1 MISNNDILN
10 CTKTGLYASKTI
22 IHDIYNKTYS
32 VKTFSYKNE
41 FEKGVDVENLGGG
54 KGHPVFPL
62 DSILN
67 EDENKISDFSD
78 ALLTVQSTDRTS
90 FVAPNS
96 VYPNYNNSQ
105 TKINPEENTLN
116 RFHKFSMLNNGLG
129 HFLEIVGNTALEVG
143 DIVTL
148 KFPKNQKDAGEFSD
162 EKLSEIL
169 LPLSSKDRE
178 YMAET
183 ASSLVLEAN
192 KFSVYED
199 NLYYAALSEVTSQ
212 ITKLN
217 LAAALEVALV
227 EEYRKVAAVPTAFSS
242 NQSPDIRFLHL
253 INHARYEILN
263 ALLHRSSER

>member
-1 MISNNDILN
+1 MVKYLSQALVFFMMSTLAILAQPCFSEVKKDVALGVAREWQTTITFKVFDREFISTNSAEDYHRSFQRLMVN
-10 CTKTGLYASKTI
+10 
-22 IHDIYNKTYS
+22 YS
-32 VKTFSYKNE
+32 
-41 FEKGVDVENLGGG
+41 
-54 KGHPVFPL
+54 
-62 DSILN
+62 
-67 EDENKISDFSD
+67 
-78 ALLTVQSTDRTS
+78 
-90 FVAPNS
+90 
-96 VYPNYNNSQ
+96 
-105 TKINPEENTLN
+105 IN
-116 RFHKFSMLNNGLG
+116 
-129 HFLEIVGNTALEVG
+129 I
-143 DIVTL
+143 
-148 KFPKNQKDAGEFSD
+148 SD

-242 NQSPDIRFLHL
+242 NQSADIRFLHL

>member
-1 MISNNDILN
+1 MFKSSCLALIFFATLTLAVLPQSSSSESKQDAEFGLEKERQTTITFEVFDREFISTNS
-10 CTKTGLYASKTI
+10 A
-22 IHDIYNKTYS
+22 
-32 VKTFSYKNE
+32 
-41 FEKGVDVENLGGG
+41 
-54 KGHPVFPL
+54 
-62 DSILN
+62 
-67 EDENKISDFSD
+67 EDYH
-78 ALLTVQSTDRTS
+78 RS
-90 FVAPNS
+90 FQRLVA
-96 VYPNYNNSQ
+96 NYR
-105 TKINPEENTLN
+105 IN
-116 RFHKFSMLNNGLG
+116 
-129 HFLEIVGNTALEVG
+129 I
-143 DIVTL
+143 
-148 KFPKNQKDAGEFSD
+148 SD

-199 NLYYAALSEVTSQ
+199 NLYYAALSKVTSQ

-242 NQSPDIRFLHL
+242 NQSADIRFLHL